1 MLQKSCWSSSDGRDL
16 LRLTHSP
23 TEARVCRV
31 CKSMPSIPQ
40 LPIDPQ
46 LFRCTET
53 PQSIKGGRRQQ
64 RALSTRDGP
73 IAAIRGDDER
83 GGTKRGTEALQ
94 KQQPPPPR
102 PPNTATTPRALP
114 SLSFSLS
121 FSPHLSTLQKMVV
134 LFPVKLQNLL
144 RFLSLADEHAAHVKS
159 QEKSSFESVR
169 VFMNTRIDLKL
180 SFDL

>member
-1 MLQKSCWSSSDGRDL
+1 MLQKSCWSSSAMDAVPNSSGS
-16 LRLTHSP
+16 LTRQQKP
-23 TEARVCRV
+23 EYVVRVCRVCRV

-73 IAAIRGDDER
+73 IAAIRGDDQR
-83 GGTKRGTEALQ
+83 GGTKRGTNALQ

-102 PPNTATTPRALP
+102 PPNTATTPRSLP

-121 FSPHLSTLQKMVV
+121 H
-134 LFPVKLQNLL
+134 
-144 RFLSLADEHAAHVKS
+144 SLILAPSQHTAKNGRLVSCQATKS
-159 QEKSSFESVR
+159 IAFFV
-169 VFMNTRIDLKL
+169 TR
-180 SFDL
+180 